1 MKLND
6 SYLCIQT
13 GCDEVFSYKDVKC
26 IQDHIHYPICPICG
40 NKNVLNLGRVLNRQG
55 GKENEDP
62 IKRIP
67 DVGSIDVRHDSV
79 DYAKQSSQP
88 DERIRNL
95 FKSNS
100 PEDAGS
106 RVSKDPSNLS
116 GVCSTKGELGT

>member
-6 SYLCIQT
+6 AYLCIQT
-13 GCDEVFSYKDVKC
+13 DCDEVFSLKE
-26 IQDHIHYPICPICG
+26 QNLPHIHCPICG
-40 NKNVLNLGRVLNRQG
+40 NRNVLNLGRVLNRQG

-62 IKRIP
+62 IERIL
-67 DVGSIDVRHDSV
+67 DVGSIDIRHDSV
-79 DYAKQSSQP
+79 DYAKQSGQP
-88 DERIRNL
+88 DERIRTL
-95 FKSNS
+95 FQSNS